1 MASRYTGV
9 AVENDLQWRG
19 YKFFPDAVACRVRL
33 PRPARRRQRRSR
45 HRADYS
51 WLEVFKDYVSEISGC
66 SGLAG
71 RTTESVN
78 PRSEDMYFVF
88 SQGFAE
94 RRHFSVSSIA

>member
-9 AVENDLQWRG
+9 VVENGPQWHG
-19 YKFFPDAVACRVRL
+19 YKFSTDAVAYRVRSL
-33 PRPARRRQRRSR
+33 QPARRRQRRSR

-71 RTTESVN
+71 RTIESVN
-78 PRSEDMYFVF
+78 PRSEDVYFVF